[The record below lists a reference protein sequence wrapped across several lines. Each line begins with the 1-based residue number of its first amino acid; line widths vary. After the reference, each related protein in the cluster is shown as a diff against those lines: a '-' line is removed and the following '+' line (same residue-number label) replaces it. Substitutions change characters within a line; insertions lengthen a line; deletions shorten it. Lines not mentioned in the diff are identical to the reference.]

1 MKKIF
6 ALLVFVFGLS
16 FSASAQEVNFKK
28 IAKDETYEVR
38 NLLNLNDIKTKEIYH
53 VLVYKNEKELDA
65 SVNKNEL
72 SNEVVNKF
80 RELLT
85 KEQFL
90 KLQENSALFNKVTN

>member
-1 MKKIF
+1 MKK
-6 ALLVFVFGLS
+6 
-16 FSASAQEVNFKK
+16 VNQ
-28 IAKDETYEVR
+28 
-38 NLLNLNDIKTKEIYH
+38 
-53 VLVYKNEKELDA
+53 NEKELDA

-90 KLQENSALFNKVTN
+90 KLQENSALFNKVIN

>member
-6 ALLVFVFGLS
+6 ALLVFVLGMS
-16 FSASAQEVNFKK
+16 FSASAQEADFRTV
-28 IAKDETYEVR
+28 AKNETHEIQK
-38 NLLNLNDIKTKEIYH
+38 LLKLDGKKTKEIYD
-53 VLVYKNEKELDA
+53 VLVYKNENETNG
-65 SVNKNEL
+65 SVNRTQL

-90 KLQENSALFNKVTN
+90 KLQENSSLFDKVTN